1 MTIKCIYDI
10 NNEITKLGYIQI
22 FRQIREYV
30 WYICKLPAYCF
41 GDVME
46 GDYRVNQTVSQTDSH
61 VESEYYKLEA
71 IFYNLLY

>member
-1 MTIKCIYDI
+1 
-10 NNEITKLGYIQI
+10 
-22 FRQIREYV
+22 
-30 WYICKLPAYCF
+30 
-41 GDVME
+41 ME